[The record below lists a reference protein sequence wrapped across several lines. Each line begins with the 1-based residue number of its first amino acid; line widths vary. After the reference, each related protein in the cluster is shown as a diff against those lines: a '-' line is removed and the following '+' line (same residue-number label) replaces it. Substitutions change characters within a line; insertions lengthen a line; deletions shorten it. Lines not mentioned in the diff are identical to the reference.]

1 MNKKQII
8 VSGFTTMLFLLLV
21 VSISFAWYKADVDNK
36 AIDLASAGITL
47 TLDSKSGNTLTP
59 DVLIEGVYNGSL
71 PDDYE
76 ENKNLYTTSI
86 GNELYF
92 QEKVKLIYASYTNVT
107 FDVLFTT
114 GEVEDASALDYLNV
128 DIYVSSTKIDD
139 YNTLSTPLISLTS
152 ETKSVAIEDNLS
164 SLIIDDEFYMVVK
177 VSYKLTNE
185 ELPVS
190 LLQSD
195 VINLKITAT
204 LN

>member
-139 YNTLSTPLISLTS
+139 YNNLSTPLISLTS